1 MKEYSVRLESFEGP
15 MGLLMHLIDKNK
27 IDIYDIPIAELT
39 EQYIEYLDQFREFN
53 MDIASEFIVM
63 AATLLQIKSRMM
75 LPKPPKVSDEPEED
89 PRKELIARI
98 LEYRRFKQVSSVLEG
113 MQEAQERSFAREPED
128 IPVKHLP
135 PDNMSLDELIEAF
148 SNVIAVRKELK
159 IPEVLVEPEEY
170 SIQDKMEELI
180 SRLNRAGGRIL
191 FSEAFD
197 SGNKPELIT
206 TFLAMLEL
214 IKLRSITVRQGE
226 QFTDIYISIRVGD
239 NNVHE

>member
-1 MKEYSVRLESFEGP
+1 
-15 MGLLMHLIDKNK
+15 
-27 IDIYDIPIAELT
+27 
-39 EQYIEYLDQFREFN
+39 
-53 MDIASEFIVM
+53 
-63 AATLLQIKSRMM
+63 M

>member
-1 MKEYSVRLESFEGP
+1 
-15 MGLLMHLIDKNK
+15 
-27 IDIYDIPIAELT
+27 
-39 EQYIEYLDQFREFN
+39 

-191 FSEAFD
+191 VSEAFD